1 MTSAHITP
9 IAGTLKTWHEDR
21 GFGFIRPDDGG
32 RDLFVHISAFS
43 PGASRP
49 TVGEKLQFDL
59 GAGRDGKPQAVR
71 VRRPGEVLREV
82 NHMAMASTHAARPT
96 AHQEAPGLAG
106 RRASSSSRARPP
118 AGGGGGSG
126 LRWVMLLLLALAA
139 AGTVAYGWHLQSN
152 RPRVEVPPSPLPATR
167 GGNWDFSDA
176 PSRPS
181 TTSASNFRCDGRTH
195 CSQMTSCAEATY
207 FLQNCPGVKMDGNG
221 DGVPCEQQWCGR

>member
-106 RRASSSSRARPP
+106 RRASSSSRTRLP

-152 RPRVEVPPSPLPATR
+152 RPRVEVPSSPLPATR
-167 GGNWDFSDA
+167 GGHWDFSDA

>member
-106 RRASSSSRARPP
+106 RRARSSSRARPP
-118 AGGGGGSG
+118 AGGRGGSG

-152 RPRVEVPPSPLPATR
+152 RPRVVVPPSPLPATR

-181 TTSASNFRCDGRTH
+181 TASASNFRCDGRLH
-195 CSQMTSCAEATY
+195 CSQMSSCEEATY
-207 FLQNCPGVKMDGNG
+207 FLRNCPGTQMDGDG